1 MELQLHMA
9 QHLQY
14 FTLFDQRLIFDPLT
28 RKKMFETFIK
38 IYRGDAIFKGNDR
51 LVYSVMNGNNP

>member
-1 MELQLHMA
+1 MA

-51 LVYSVMNGNNP
+51 LVYSVMNGNNL